1 MGKESGCHVGDTRDA
16 GSIPGLGRSR
26 EEGHSNTVHCSC
38 LENPMDRGSWQ
49 VTVHGVTSNI
59 TISKLM
65 KGSPMTFQKYLTL
78 EYKVQDLKSR
88 SNYPEP
94 HSDT

>member
-1 MGKESGCHVGDTRDA
+1 MGKESGCHVGDRRDA
-16 GSIPGLGRSR
+16 GSIPGLGRSP
-26 EEGHSNTVHCSC
+26 EEGHSNTFHYSC
-38 LENPMDRGSWQ
+38 LENPMDGGSCQ
-49 VTVHGVTSNI
+49 ATVHGVASNI
-59 TISKLM
+59 AISKLM

-88 SNYPEP
+88 SNDPEL

>member
-1 MGKESGCHVGDTRDA
+1 MDG
-16 GSIPGLGRSR
+16 GS
-26 EEGHSNTVHCSC
+26 C
-38 LENPMDRGSWQ
+38 Q
-49 VTVHGVTSNI
+49 ATVHGVASNI
-59 TISKLM
+59 AISKLM

-88 SNYPEP
+88 SNDPEP